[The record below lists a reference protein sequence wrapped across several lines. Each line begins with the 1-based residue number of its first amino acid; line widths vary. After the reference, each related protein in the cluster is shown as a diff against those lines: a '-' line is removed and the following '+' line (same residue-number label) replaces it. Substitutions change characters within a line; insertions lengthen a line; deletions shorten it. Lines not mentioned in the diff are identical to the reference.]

1 MQRSRL
7 LLLCAIVSTLPGTL
21 AGPVDQPNAQRAEMS
36 LQTSH
41 SFGLCNDS
49 RCSCNYSSHGTANV
63 NCQCSPQD
71 QEATLDIHPSS
82 VPRIVSNVVIRS
94 CRSVIFHEAGF
105 KHLSHLSNVTV
116 EDVGE
121 VVFHPASFNQINV
134 ERAATVTV
142 GRCRQLTIKSGAFSS
157 HPLKPVTLS
166 SSDCHTVRIEE
177 LAFSRLS
184 RLTLSNIQS
193 LHLASQAFRFA
204 TGTPVDGDHIRTE
217 IVIEH
222 ANMTE
227 IKSFTFPS
235 PLDRLLLDNVT
246 VTGQIQS
253 NATSALRIVQL
264 SIHGSRIGSI
274 AAGAFSEFTHLDS
287 LEMRYTSIGE
297 IDERAFSSAAS
308 SFMME
313 VCQIGRM
320 SRSALSMPVARV
332 TLHSN
337 QIDVLATGAIYLREW
352 NELLIENNTVTLVE
366 RHAFYNIGE
375 PKLLP
380 APKAGR
386 DVRFVIRYNNFQQVQ
401 PGAFII
407 SAQVPQLKLEA
418 NSFQQE
424 CDCQMAGWAAQL
436 TQITRRIETTTSA
449 SLIEDSVPDA
459 LWLGSSLFNSS
470 LCWLDQIAA
479 ECLDLSE
486 PQFLSMNNYTEE
498 FCSDARE
505 TDLSRCVATRRALL
519 DVSRIIEFD
528 IEDGSVTKLV
538 GFSSRQDL
546 VMIIVL
552 GVLSACVL
560 LAVCLGMAII
570 RFRGK
575 TRRQNRGRK
584 AASDDE
590 RVTCSPLIP
599 NVEKQLG
606 SGVVSSGSI
615 SRLSVKEYRNY
626 LEELGPIYSEP
637 LDPPNPSGWQAL
649 PSSSVPPAVPAMP
662 SQWTP
667 KTTAKIEDT
676 DRQTMDRGT
685 QTLENTK
692 APESV
697 DSSANIDEGDPPS
710 SLALEFTQDVMA
722 ALRDKMEVSPLYSE
736 VKDSV
741 VSKQENIPPS
751 EGDATPELYDLI
763 RVVDGE
769 QRPSTSSAKSEH
781 IYCKPWSA
789 DQSESRLP
797 SVDDAASIELKMED
811 KQPSDSQSASGLKSV
826 PATKNQPFHVR
837 GSVPKWPPPVREDK
851 PANRNNT
858 EPRITSAS
866 SIKDAK
872 PPPWRSSSR
881 PVPKKSATTS
891 SGTPVASAKTKSSP
905 NQSKLQPLRKPSDAE
920 SVSPDATP
928 RSPLRTN
935 EGENYAEVTGQPF
948 SFSFRRPMFAD
959 RQDKS
964 GIAGPPKPAR
974 TALLCEYAD
983 PHDLSEPLYSE
994 LVVQDEKRN
1003 DLL

>member
-7 LLLCAIVSTLPGTL
+7 LLLCAIVSTLSGTL
-21 AGPVDQPNAQRAEMS
+21 AGPVDQPNAQRAQLS

-49 RCSCNYSSHGTANV
+49 RCSCNDSSHGMANV
-63 NCQCSPQD
+63 ICQCSPQD
-71 QEATLDIHPSS
+71 QEATLDIHKTS
-82 VPRIVSNVVIRS
+82 VPPNVSSVVIRS
-94 CRSVIFHEAGF
+94 CRSVIVHEAGF

-121 VVFHPASFNQINV
+121 VVFHPASFNQTHV
-134 ERAATVTV
+134 VKAATVII
-142 GRCRQLTIKSGAFSS
+142 GRCRQLTIKSGAFLS
-157 HPLKPVTLS
+157 HPLKPVALS
-166 SSDCHTVRIEE
+166 SSHCHSVRIEE
-177 LAFSRLS
+177 SAFSRLS
-184 RLTLSNIQS
+184 RLTLSNVQS
-193 LHLASQAFRFA
+193 LHLASLAFRFA
-204 TGTPVDGDHIRTE
+204 TASPVDGDHIRSE

-235 PLDRLLLDNVT
+235 PLDRLVLDNVT

-274 AAGAFSEFTHLDS
+274 AGGAFSEFTHLDS
-287 LEMRYTSIGE
+287 LEMRYTSIGD

-308 SFMME
+308 SFIME

-320 SRSALSMPVARV
+320 NRSALSMPVARV

-337 QIDVLATGAIYLREW
+337 QINVLSTGAIYLREW

-380 APKAGR
+380 SPKAER
-386 DVRFVIRYNNFQQVQ
+386 DVRFVIRYNNFQQVEQ
-401 PGAFII
+401 GAFVI

-418 NSFQQE
+418 NSFQQV

-436 TQITRRIETTTSA
+436 TQITRIAETTTSA
-449 SLIEDSVPDA
+449 SFIEDSVPDA

-470 LCWLDQIAA
+470 LCWLDQIAT
-479 ECLDLSE
+479 ECLDLSQ

-505 TDLSRCVATRRALL
+505 TELSRCVATRRALL

-552 GVLSACVL
+552 GALSACVL

-570 RFRGK
+570 RFKSK

-649 PSSSVPPAVPAMP
+649 ASHSVPPAIPTMP

-685 QTLENTK
+685 QTNTK
-692 APESV
+692 IPESV
-697 DSSANIDEGDPPS
+697 DSSENMDEGDPPS

-741 VSKQENIPPS
+741 VTKEKNIPPS
-751 EGDATPELYDLI
+751 EGGDATPELYDLI
-763 RVVDGE
+763 RVVDGD

-811 KQPSDSQSASGLKSV
+811 KQPSDSQSAAGLKNV
-826 PATKNQPFHVR
+826 PASKNQPFHVR
-837 GSVPKWPPPVREDK
+837 GSVPKWPPPAREDK
-851 PANRNNT
+851 LANRNNT

-872 PPPWRSSSR
+872 PPPWRNSSR
-881 PVPKKSATTS
+881 PAPKKSPTTS
-891 SGTPVASAKTKSSP
+891 SGTPAASAKTKSSP
-905 NQSKLQPLRKPSDAE
+905 NQSKLQSAGKPSAAQ
-920 SVSPDATP
+920 SIAPDGAP
-928 RSPLRTN
+928 RSPPPTN
-935 EGENYAEVTGQPF
+935 EGENNAEVTGQSS
-948 SFSFRRPMFAD
+948 SFSFRRPAD
-959 RQDKS
+959 GQDKS
-964 GIAGPPKPAR
+964 GMTGPPKPAR

>member
-1 MQRSRL
+1 M
-7 LLLCAIVSTLPGTL
+7 
-21 AGPVDQPNAQRAEMS
+21 
-36 LQTSH
+36 
-41 SFGLCNDS
+41 
-49 RCSCNYSSHGTANV
+49 
-63 NCQCSPQD
+63 
-71 QEATLDIHPSS
+71 
-82 VPRIVSNVVIRS
+82 
-94 CRSVIFHEAGF
+94 
-105 KHLSHLSNVTV
+105 
-116 EDVGE
+116 
-121 VVFHPASFNQINV
+121 
-134 ERAATVTV
+134 
-142 GRCRQLTIKSGAFSS
+142 
-157 HPLKPVTLS
+157 
-166 SSDCHTVRIEE
+166 
-177 LAFSRLS
+177 
-184 RLTLSNIQS
+184 
-193 LHLASQAFRFA
+193 
-204 TGTPVDGDHIRTE
+204 
-217 IVIEH
+217 
-222 ANMTE
+222 
-227 IKSFTFPS
+227 KSFTFPS
-235 PLDRLLLDNVT
+235 PLDRLLVDNVT

-264 SIHGSRIGSI
+264 SIQGSRIGSI

-287 LEMRYTSIGE
+287 LEIRSTSVGE

-308 SFMME
+308 SFIME
-313 VCQIGRM
+313 FCEIGRM

-337 QIDVLATGAIYLREW
+337 HIDVLATGALYLREW
-352 NELLIENNTVTLVE
+352 NELLVENNTVALVE

-386 DVRFVIRYNNFQQVQ
+386 DVRFIIRYNNFQQVQ

-424 CDCQMAGWAAQL
+424 CDCQMAGWTAQL

-449 SLIEDSVPDA
+449 SSLEDSVPDA

-479 ECLDLSE
+479 ECLDLPE

-505 TDLSRCVATRRALL
+505 TEFSRCVTTRRSLQ
-519 DVSRIIEFD
+519 DVSRIIEFEMGD
-528 IEDGSVTKLV
+528 DSVTKLV

-570 RFRGK
+570 RFRSK
-575 TRRQNRGRK
+575 TRRQNRGHK
-584 AASDDE
+584 TASDDE

-637 LDPPNPSGWQAL
+637 LDPPNASGWQTL
-649 PSSSVPPAVPAMP
+649 PTDSVPPAVPAMP
-662 SQWTP
+662 IQWTP
-667 KTTAKIEDT
+667 KSAVKIEDT
-676 DRQTMDRGT
+676 DKQTMDRGT

-692 APESV
+692 NPESEDRPTTFDV
-697 DSSANIDEGDPPS
+697 VDPPS
-710 SLALEFTQDVMA
+710 SLALEFTNDVMA
-722 ALRDKMEVSPLYSE
+722 ALRDKLEVSPLYSE

-741 VSKQENIPPS
+741 IPKEDGTLSK
-751 EGDATPELYDLI
+751 GDTAPELYDLI

-769 QRPSTSSAKSEH
+769 QRPSTSSTKSEH

-789 DQSESRLP
+789 DPSESRLP
-797 SVDDAASIELKMED
+797 SLDDDAASIELKSED
-811 KQPSDSQSASGLKSV
+811 RQPSGSLPTTGLDNASNLK
-826 PATKNQPFHVR
+826 TQPFHVR

-851 PANRNNT
+851 PANRNHT
-858 EPRITSAS
+858 EPRFTPAS
-866 SIKDAK
+866 STKDAK
-872 PPPWRSSSR
+872 PPPWRNTSR
-881 PVPKKSATTS
+881 PVTKKPATTLHGNSGGSTKTRS
-891 SGTPVASAKTKSSP
+891 SA
-905 NQSKLQPLRKPSDAE
+905 NQSKLQSPKNPLAAE
-920 SVSPDATP
+920 SVSTDVT
-928 RSPLRTN
+928 SPLRPK
-935 EGENYAEVTGQPF
+935 EGENYAEVTSQPF

-959 RQDKS
+959 RQENS

-974 TALLCEYAD
+974 SALLCEYAD